1 MSSEASVFHFQGR
14 YLPLHLLK
22 TECHWMLGGCGQMK
36 LRNAITQR
44 ETLVCSQ
51 IILNKGWY
59 SVSFLRDKRGRGN
72 KYYVVPAAKTR
83 HQWLCPPCLIH
94 LSSWQEILDIV
105 GGSYARILCF
115 FFPSWHCGGK
125 KCPATHNGLSTLVES
140 PCLRLRQ
147 YQLELDYR
155 EERNIL
161 CSACLSLALPV
172 DLGTIKPEA
181 SVLHERQAQLTQ
193 RPPCRHM
200 SCSSTEEAYLQGQ
213 HFSVYRKEG
222 SHGLGPGTKPRYIPT
237 YTFSSFDVVVCH
249 LKVRIQKFYHFFI
262 DCVFGELLWKNGV
275 K

>member
-1 MSSEASVFHFQGR
+1 MLSLQPRPDTSDCVHAASFTGVPGRRSWTLLVDPMLEFPVFLFF
-14 YLPLHLLK
+14 
-22 TECHWMLGGCGQMK
+22 K
-36 LRNAITQR
+36 L
-44 ETLVCSQ
+44 TL
-51 IILNKGWY
+51 W
-59 SVSFLRDKRGRGN
+59 
-72 KYYVVPAAKTR
+72 
-83 HQWLCPPCLIH
+83 
-94 LSSWQEILDIV
+94 
-105 GGSYARILCF
+105 
-115 FFPSWHCGGK
+115 GK
-125 KCPATHNGLSTLVES
+125 KCPAAHNGLCTLVES

-147 YQLELDYR
+147 YQLEMDYR
-155 EERNIL
+155 EEKNIL
-161 CSACLSLALPV
+161 CSACLLLALPV

-193 RPPCRHM
+193 RPPCQHT

-213 HFSVYRKEG
+213 HLSVYRKEG